1 MLSHPI
7 PHASSVVSLEVDMG
21 KTPTLS
27 TQHHLEERMKDYYAV
42 LGIDVD
48 ASAINV
54 KNAYRKKASALH
66 PDKNPSPDAALKF
79 REVQEAYD
87 LLSDAAQRHAYDEN
101 RRRSL
106 LENPL
111 ETAEEIWKT
120 YMNKVL
126 Q

>member
-1 MLSHPI
+1 
-7 PHASSVVSLEVDMG
+7 
-21 KTPTLS
+21 
-27 TQHHLEERMKDYYAV
+27 MKDYYAV
-42 LGIDVD
+42 LGIEAD
-48 ASAINV
+48 ASATIV

-66 PDKNPSPDAALKF
+66 PDKNPSPDAAVKF

-87 LLSDAAQRHAYDEN
+87 ILSDEQKRQAFDEN

-120 YMNKVL
+120 YMSKVL